1 MITGRENYILSPTW
15 GECRISYRGDMASST
30 ITPAPAPQLVH
41 GATMPDSRP
50 DHPRHRLGDA
60 LRAIRVYAVAAVEV
74 VVLGTGGKR

>member
-1 MITGRENYILSPTW
+1 
-15 GECRISYRGDMASST
+15 MASST
-30 ITPAPAPQLVH
+30 IHPAPAVQLVH

-74 VVLGTGGKR
+74 VVLGTGAKRY

>member
-1 MITGRENYILSPTW
+1 
-15 GECRISYRGDMASST
+15 MASST

-60 LRAIRVYAVAAVEV
+60 LRAIRVYVVAAVEV
-74 VVLGTGGKR
+74 TVLGTGDKRY